1 MAKVS
6 AGIGAPGA
14 TAASDRGALGVAL
27 AGLVAL
33 AVAMGIGRF
42 AFTPML
48 PMMQADAGLSLT
60 GGGWLASANY
70 LGYLVGA
77 LSAARLAAAPAQLF
91 RGGLLAVALTTAAM
105 AVGDS
110 FALWLVWRFLAG
122 VASAWVLVATASLAL
137 ARLGAMGRPQLAGG
151 VFAGVGI
158 GVAVAGLVCM
168 ALAASGVRS
177 ERAWLALAGF
187 AAVGAAL
194 VWRALAP
201 TPGTGAAAGGGEAGV
216 AHGKFWHLS
225 LAYGLFGF
233 GYILP
238 ATFLP
243 AQARALMP
251 DPAVFGWVWPVFGA
265 AASAST
271 LLASRFAHQLGRRQ
285 LWAWAH
291 AVMAVGVALPVVSG
305 GLSALV
311 LAALCVGGTFMIIT
325 MTAMQEARAVA
336 GAAAPRLIAD
346 MTAAFALGQL
356 LGPMVVSLAGALA
369 LPIEWPLSLAALGL
383 LFGAALLMR
392 RDPQPVLDKGP
403 SIP

>member
-1 MAKVS
+1 MS
-6 AGIGAPGA
+6 AP
-14 TAASDRGALGVAL
+14 AASVGGDRAALRVAL
-27 AGLVAL
+27 AGALAL

-48 PMMQADAGLSLT
+48 PMMQVDAGLSLT

-77 LSAARLAAAPAQLF
+77 LSAGRLALVPSQLF
-91 RGGLLAVALTTAAM
+91 RGGLLAVVLSTAAM

-110 FALWLVWRFLAG
+110 FVLWLIWRFVAG

-151 VFAGVGI
+151 VFAGVGL
-158 GVAVAGLVCM
+158 GVAAAGLVCM
-168 ALAASGVRS
+168 GLAAMGVSS
-177 ERAWLALAGF
+177 EPAWLALAGI

-194 VWRALAP
+194 VWRPL
-201 TPGTGAAAGGGEAGV
+201 GATTATEHGGV
-216 AHGKFWHLS
+216 APPRAQASFWHLS
-225 LAYGLFGF
+225 LAYGLLGF

-243 AQARALMP
+243 AQARALIA
-251 DPAVFGWVWPVFGA
+251 DPTVFGWVWPVFGA
-265 AASAST
+265 AAAAST

-285 LWAWAH
+285 LWALAH

-305 GLSALV
+305 GLWALV
-311 LAALCVGGTFMIIT
+311 LAAMCVGGTFMVIT

-356 LGPMVVSLAGALA
+356 LGPMVVSLTGALA
-369 LPIEWPLSLAALGL
+369 LPIEWPLSLAAFGL

-392 RDPQPVLDKGP
+392 RDPQARLEKGP
-403 SIP
+403 STP